1 VSAEARNGVV
11 MMQERLMI
19 RMCIGGPAF
28 AGHRMYAAHQ
38 SVAYNV

>member
-1 VSAEARNGVV
+1 MEG
-11 MMQERLMI
+11 LMD

-28 AGHRMYAAHQ
+28 AGHRMYSAHQ